1 MTDLST
7 IPLFPLQIVV
17 FPGQTVPLYVFEPR
31 YRQMFAEVR
40 AAEERGEVV
49 QVGVILGQ
57 DSEMQASVG
66 CTIELRQVVT
76 EYEDGRLEIVTEGAR
91 RFRIDSIVEV
101 KSYVEARVE
110 YVEDEEESIDQ
121 RLMERALAEFKRLVK
136 LAREETG
143 TVAVE
148 WTPTTTWQLAEA
160 VAMGLE
166 QRQQLLEMVSE
177 NERLQVLCD
186 YFGQLSLVVEQR
198 RQSRQQG
205 SSNGY
210 FSPN

>member
-40 AAEERGEVV
+40 AAEELGEVV

-57 DSEMQASVG
+57 DSETQASVG
-66 CTIELRQVVT
+66 CTVELRQVVT
-76 EYEDGRLEIVTEGAR
+76 EYGDGRLEIVTEGAR

-110 YVEDEEESIDQ
+110 YVEDEEEPIDP
-121 RLMERALAEFKRLVK
+121 RLTERALTEFKRLVK
-136 LAREETG
+136 LAQEETG
-143 TVAVE
+143 TMTVE
-148 WTPTTTWQLAEA
+148 LTPTTTWQLAEA
-160 VAMGLE
+160 VVMDLE
-166 QRQQLLEMVSE
+166 QRQQLLEMTSE
-177 NERLQVLCD
+177 NERLQALCD
-186 YFGQLSLVVEQR
+186 LSLIHI
-198 RQSRQQG
+198 
-205 SSNGY
+205 
-210 FSPN
+210 

>member
-40 AAEERGEVV
+40 AAEELGEVV

-57 DSEMQASVG
+57 DSETQASVG
-66 CTIELRQVVT
+66 CTVELRQVVT
-76 EYEDGRLEIVTEGAR
+76 EYGDGRLEIVTEGAR

-110 YVEDEEESIDQ
+110 YVEDEEEPIDP
-121 RLMERALAEFKRLVK
+121 RLTERALTEFKRLVK
-136 LAREETG
+136 LAQEETG
-143 TVAVE
+143 TMTVE
-148 WTPTTTWQLAEA
+148 LTPTTTWQLAEA
-160 VAMGLE
+160 VVMDLE
-166 QRQQLLEMVSE
+166 QRQQLLEMTSE
-177 NERLQVLCD
+177 NERLQALCD
-186 YFGQLSLVVEQR
+186 YFGQLSLVVEQH
-198 RQSRQQG
+198 RQTRQQG

>member
-31 YRQMFAEVR
+31 YREMFAEVR

-57 DSEMQASVG
+57 DSETQASVG
-66 CTIELRQVVT
+66 CTVQLRQVVT
-76 EYEDGRLEIVTEGAR
+76 EYGDGRLEIVTEGAR

-110 YVEDEEESIDQ
+110 YVEDEEEPIDQ
-121 RLMERALAEFKRLVK
+121 RLTERALAEFKRLVK

-143 TVAVE
+143 TVTVE

-160 VAMGLE
+160 VVMDLE
-166 QRQQLLEMVSE
+166 QRQKLLEMMSE
-177 NERLQVLCD
+177 NERLQALCD
-186 YFGQLSLVVEQR
+186 YFGQLSLLVEQR
-198 RQSRQQG
+198 RQTRQQG